1 VQAFPPRTNSARV
14 IAAERAVTGEAG
26 DEAFISTLQVPGGVP
41 ENWRLVIPADRTRA
55 TVAALWIDGKPSS
68 GGLARRIAMARDS
81 LAGSAFA
88 PVLVSIST
96 QLPHPQAVN
105 GEDQRALETMRAFL
119 MSQPKFSEQIAELA
133 SAAAR

>member
-1 VQAFPPRTNSARV
+1 
-14 IAAERAVTGEAG
+14 
-26 DEAFISTLQVPGGVP
+26 
-41 ENWRLVIPADRTRA
+41 
-55 TVAALWIDGKPSS
+55 
-68 GGLARRIAMARDS
+68 MARDS

-96 QLPHPQAVN
+96 QLPNPQAGN